1 MSVKTKLARQ
11 AVKTTAKHTAHGT
24 ASKFT
29 RKPFRSVSL
38 LAIGAA
44 LGGLVG
50 WMIGRSGGDEPFEP
64 VVPAPSAPAAA
75 SHTTAK
81 IGDDKGGNDNPDDNP
96 TEHASETGAV
106 S

>member
-11 AVKTTAKHTAHGT
+11 AVRTTAKHTAHGT
-24 ASKFT
+24 WSKIE

-38 LAIGAA
+38 LALGAA
-44 LGGLVG
+44 IGGLVG
-50 WMIGRSGGDEPFEP
+50 WLIGRSGGGDDAYADSIAQA
-64 VVPAPSAPAAA
+64 PAPPSVATNN
-75 SHTTAK
+75 S
-81 IGDDKGGNDNPDDNP
+81 

>member
-11 AVKTTAKHTAHGT
+11 AVKTTAKHTAHGA

-29 RKPFRSVSL
+29 RKPLRSVTL

-44 LGGLVG
+44 LGGAIG
-50 WMIGRSGGDEPFEP
+50 WLIGRSGGDEPFEP
-64 VVPAPSAPAAA
+64 VHPSGPT
-75 SHTTAK
+75 SVVTSPTSQTA
-81 IGDDKGGNDNPDDNP
+81 NNS
-96 TEHASETGAV
+96 TESTSETGAV

>member
-11 AVKTTAKHTAHGT
+11 AVKTTAKHTAHGA
-24 ASKFT
+24 ASKVT
-29 RKPFRSVSL
+29 RKPMRSISL
-38 LAIGAA
+38 LALGAA

-50 WMIGRSGGDEPFEP
+50 WRIGRSGGSDTPIAGA
-64 VVPAPSAPAAA
+64 PAPTSVVAGA
-75 SHTTAK
+75 
-81 IGDDKGGNDNPDDNP
+81 DNPTTNNS

>member
-11 AVKTTAKHTAHGT
+11 AVKTTAKHTAHGA
-24 ASKFT
+24 ASKVT
-29 RKPFRSVSL
+29 RKPFRSLTL

-50 WMIGRSGGDEPFEP
+50 WRVGRSGGEAATLDP
-64 VVPAPSAPAAA
+64 VAKAPS
-75 SHTTAK
+75 SLNVNTS
-81 IGDDKGGNDNPDDNP
+81 DNS
-96 TEHASETGAV
+96 TEQTSETGAV